1 VVQIQVTLW
10 SEQVVSLI
18 VDISLVRWQSLPRE
32 SLSAGVAN
40 ANMSPTLS
48 VAASLSPDIRQ
59 DIGIQVISRS
69 QPISHLAAT
78 HQVSRKFVYQQGDKA
93 QQALNETFAPSQAD
107 DEVLFHLSVTK
118 SWLYQLILGLVLIC
132 HSSYRGVVEL
142 LRDLF
147 DTPIS
152 IGTVHNRLEAAAA
165 TASEINQI
173 QNLSGIEVGL
183 HDEIFQ
189 ADRPVLVGV
198 DAASTYCYLLQGVE
212 HRDEETWGCHLL
224 DVMAQGFD
232 PDYTIAD
239 GGSGLRAGQKA
250 VMPETPCHGDVFH
263 IQQQFEQVANGL
275 ARQAQGATTQR
286 IKVEQQIAK
295 ASVTNSVP
303 QKLIIQQVH
312 ANRREKGLAARAQD
326 VKTLLQWFSHDVLAL
341 AGPSLAVR
349 QELFDFITAE
359 LKQREGKQY
368 PTIRK
373 LRKAL
378 HNQRDQLLAFAGV
391 LDQKLAAIATL
402 FELPLQAVREV
413 CLLHRKPTTSNA
425 YWERWN
431 HLHNRLSDK
440 FHGLMAAVSEALKT
454 TPRAS
459 SMVENLNSRLRNY
472 FFLRRGLGDSYLSL
486 LQYFLNHRGFLRS
499 RVPERVGKSPQQ
511 LLTGQPH
518 LHWLELLGFKRF
530 QRA

>member
-1 VVQIQVTLW
+1 
-10 SEQVVSLI
+10 
-18 VDISLVRWQSLPRE
+18 
-32 SLSAGVAN
+32 
-40 ANMSPTLS
+40 MSQPLS

-59 DIGIQVISRS
+59 DIGIQVLSGS
-69 QPISHLAAT
+69 QPISHLADQ

-93 QQALNETFAPSQAD
+93 QQALDESFAPSQAN
-107 DEVLFHLSVTK
+107 DEVLFHLPVTK
-118 SWLYQLILGLVLIC
+118 NWLYQLILGLVLIC

-142 LRDLF
+142 FRDLF

-165 TASEINQI
+165 TATEINQD
-173 QNLSGIEVGL
+173 QDLSDIKVGL
-183 HDEIFQ
+183 HDEIYQ
-189 ADRPVLVGV
+189 ADKPVLVGV
-198 DAASTYCYLLQGVE
+198 DAASTYCYLLKAVE
-212 HRDEETWGCHLL
+212 HRDEDTWGWHLL
-224 DVMAQGFD
+224 DRMEQGFN

-250 VMPETPCHGDVFH
+250 VMPEMPCHGNVFH

-275 ARQAQGATTQR
+275 SRQAQGATTQR
-286 IKVEQQIAK
+286 IKLEQRIAVAK
-295 ASVTNSVP
+295 LKGNMT
-303 QKLIIQQVH
+303 QKLTIQQVQ
-312 ANRREKGLAARAQD
+312 ANRREAGLVARAQD

-341 AGPSLAVR
+341 AGPDLAVR
-349 QELFDFITAE
+349 QELFDFIETE
-359 LKQREGKQY
+359 LQQRAGKQY
-368 PTIRK
+368 PSIRK

-391 LDQKLAAIATL
+391 LEQKLNAIAEY
-402 FELPLQAVREV
+402 FDLPLQAVRDV
-413 CLLHRKPTTSNA
+413 CLLHRKHPTSNT

-431 HLHNRLSDK
+431 QLHSQLSGK
-440 FHGLMAAVSEALKT
+440 FHGLMEAVGEALKQ

-472 FFLRRGLGDSYLSL
+472 FFLRRSLGDAYLST
-486 LQYFLNHRGFLRS
+486 LQFFLNHRCFLRS
-499 RVPERVGKSPQQ
+499 RVPERVGKSPKQ

-518 LHWLELLGFKRF
+518 PHWLELLGFERF